1 MTLEELN
8 LIKSTLDLE
17 LKLIETK
24 ENTIRLIQRA
34 IQKRQI
40 MSVSQYYNVFGGHE
54 EKIQDLQNIDAVINR
69 LMNYLKKV
77 K

>member
-1 MTLEELN
+1 MTLEELA
-8 LIKSTLDLE
+8 LIKSTLEIE
-17 LKLIETK
+17 LKVIETK

-40 MSVSQYYNVFGGHE
+40 LSVSQYYNVFGGHE
-54 EKIQDLQNIDAVINR
+54 EQMQDLENMDAVINR

>member
-8 LIKSTLDLE
+8 LIKSTLEIE
-17 LKLIETK
+17 LKLIENK

-54 EKIQDLQNIDAVINR
+54 EQVHDLHVMDAVINR

>member
-8 LIKSTLDLE
+8 LIKSTLEIE
-17 LKLIETK
+17 LKLIETR

-54 EKIQDLQNIDAVINR
+54 EQVRDLENMDAVINR

>member
-8 LIKSTLDLE
+8 LIKSTLEIE

-54 EKIQDLQNIDAVINR
+54 EKVRDLENMDAVINR

>member
-1 MTLEELN
+1 MTLEELA
-8 LIKSTLDLE
+8 LIKSTLEIE
-17 LKLIETK
+17 LKLIEHK

-54 EKIQDLQNIDAVINR
+54 EQVRDLENIDAVINR
-69 LMNYLKKV
+69 LINYLRKLN
-77 K
+77 

>member
-8 LIKSTLDLE
+8 LIKSTLEIE
-17 LKLIETK
+17 LKLIETR

-34 IQKRQI
+34 IQKRQVL
-40 MSVSQYYNVFGGHE
+40 SVSQYYNVFGGHE
-54 EKIQDLQNIDAVINR
+54 EQVRDLENMDAVINR

>member
-8 LIKSTLDLE
+8 LIKSTLEIE

-40 MSVSQYYNVFGGHE
+40 LSVSQYYNVFGGHE
-54 EKIQDLQNIDAVINR
+54 EQVRDLENMDAVINR